1 MKRVRCLYRVST
13 GKQLDKND
21 IPMQRIVCK
30 EFIERMP
37 EWEFDKE
44 YIEKGVSGYN
54 KKLEDRDV
62 LQEIKRDAIEEEFDI
77 LLVFMFDRL
86 GRREDET
93 PFIVEWF
100 VKQGIEV
107 WSTQEGQQKFDSRA
121 DKLINYI
128 RYWQSGGE
136 SEKTSIRVRTKQKQM
151 IEQGI
156 NITSIPPYGYELVKN
171 GVFTKRG
178 VERKELKIIQS
189 EAEIVKK
196 IFDLTTEEGYGGV
209 RIANYLNE
217 QNIKTHRGNNWSANS
232 INKLIRNP
240 IYTGYLV
247 YGKTSVPIGGGKR
260 KRQQKSKWVFSNEMN
275 TNIAIIT
282 KEQFEKAQKI
292 KDKRNQENKQQTE
305 ENRKC
310 IYQTKGLLFTGYIIC
325 GSCGRKLSTRSNKRK
340 IKLSDGSYGYT
351 YYKYYSCSVRID
363 GRHECN
369 CRKKSHK
376 SNCIEEPVLK
386 EIYSYLDRLEKKD
399 LTEEIKRI
407 NEKTNNTEGEK
418 IRELERKIKECS
430 SKTELFK
437 EEIVRIIQGQ
447 STFTREMITD
457 LIEENKTKKQ
467 ELINQKIELEKIEKQ
482 KQIKFEELL
491 KVRQLIPDWKQEFK
505 ESTQEKKKMML
516 SNMINKIVVNDD
528 DIEIQLRM
536 NLGEFI
542 GNSKLLKN
550 EEDKTSLKNSNKNF
564 ENLCDSGTSI
574 FVTNLG
580 TF

>member
-178 VERKELKIIQS
+178 VERKELKIIPS
-189 EAEIVKK
+189 EAEVVKK

-217 QNIKTHRGNNWSANS
+217 KNIKTHKGNNWSANS

-305 ENRKC
+305 ENQKC

-376 SNCIEEPVLK
+376 SNCIEEPVLQ
-386 EIYSYLDRLEKKD
+386 EIYSYLDRLENKD

-418 IRELERKIKECS
+418 IKELERKIKECS

-447 STFTREMITD
+447 STFTREMITN

-491 KVRQLIPDWKQEFK
+491 KVRQLIPDWKQEFR

-516 SNMINKIVVNDD
+516 SNMINKIIVNDD

-536 NLGEFI
+536 NLGEI
-542 GNSKLLKN
+542 GRAH
-550 EEDKTSLKNSNKNF
+550 
-564 ENLCDSGTSI
+564 
-574 FVTNLG
+574 V
-580 TF
+580 

>member
-30 EFIERMP
+30 EFIEKMP
-37 EWEFDKE
+37 EWKFDKE

-62 LQEIKRDAIEEEFDI
+62 LQEIKRDALEEDFDI

-151 IEQGI
+151 IEAGI
-156 NITSIPPYGYELVKN
+156 NIYSIPPYGYELVKN

-178 VERKELKIIQS
+178 VERKELKKIPS
-189 EAEIVKK
+189 EVEIVKK

-217 QNIKTHRGNNWSANS
+217 HNIKTHRNNDWSANAV
-232 INKLIRNP
+232 NKLIRNP
-240 IYTGYLV
+240 IYTGHLV

-260 KRQQKSKWVFSNEMN
+260 KRQKKSKWIFSDEINP
-275 TNIAIIT
+275 NIVIIS
-282 KEQFEKAQKI
+282 KEQFEKAQDI
-292 KDKRNQENKQQTE
+292 KNKRNQKNQQQAE
-305 ENRKC
+305 ENQKC

-351 YYKYYSCSVRID
+351 YYKYYACNVSTD
-363 GRHECN
+363 GRHECS
-369 CRKKSHK
+369 CAKKSHK

-386 EIYSYLDRLEKKD
+386 EIYSYLDRIENKD
-399 LTEEIKRI
+399 LTKEIKRI
-407 NEKTNNTEGEK
+407 NEKINNTEGEK
-418 IRELERKIKECS
+418 IKELERKIKECS
-430 SKTELFK
+430 NKNELLK
-437 EEIVRIIQGQ
+437 DEIIRIIQGK
-447 STFTREMITD
+447 SSFTREMITD
-457 LIEENKTKKQ
+457 LIEENKNKKQ
-467 ELINQKIELEKIEKQ
+467 ELIKQKIELEKLEKQ
-482 KQIKFEELL
+482 KRVKFEELT
-491 KVRQLIPDWKQEFK
+491 KVKKLIPNWKQEFK
-505 ESTQEKKKMML
+505 ESSEEKKKMML
-516 SNMINKIVVNDD
+516 ATIIDKIVVNDD
-528 DIEIQLRM
+528 DIEIQLKM

-542 GNSKLLKN
+542 GNTKLIEN

-564 ENLCDSGTSI
+564 KNLCDSGTN
-574 FVTNLG
+574 FFNAYLG

>member
-1 MKRVRCLYRVST
+1 MKKVRTLLRVSS

-21 IPMQRIVCK
+21 IPMQRIVCN
-30 EFIERMP
+30 EFIERMTD
-37 EWEFDKE
+37 WVFDKE

-62 LQEIKRDAIEEEFDI
+62 LQEIKNDALVGEFDI

-100 VKQGIEV
+100 VKHGLEV
-107 WSTQEGQQKFDSRA
+107 WSTQEGEQRFDSRA

-156 NITSIPPYGYELVKN
+156 NITSVPPYGYELVKN

-178 VERKELKIIQS
+178 VERKELRVLPS
-189 EAEIVKK
+189 EAEVVKK

-217 QNIKTHRGNNWSANS
+217 HNIKTHKNNNWSANAV
-232 INKLIRNP
+232 NKLIRNP
-240 IYTGYLV
+240 VYTGLLV

-260 KRQQKSKWVFSNEMN
+260 KTQDKSKWIFSNEINSNMV
-275 TNIAIIT
+275 IIS
-282 KEQFEKAQKI
+282 KEQFEKAQEI
-292 KDKRNQENKQQTE
+292 KNRRNETNKKQTE
-305 ENRKC
+305 SNKKC
-310 IYQTKGLLFTGYIIC
+310 IYQTKGLLFTGYLIC
-325 GSCGRKLSTRSNKRK
+325 GSCGSKLTTRSSKRK
-340 IKLSDGSYGYT
+340 IKLDDGSYGYT
-351 YYKYYSCSVRID
+351 YYKYYSCGVRID

-369 CRKKSHK
+369 CKKKSHK

-386 EIYSYLDRLEKKD
+386 EIYSYLDRLEKID
-399 LTEEIKRI
+399 LRREIKRI
-407 NEKTNNTEGEK
+407 NEKTNSIEGEK

-430 SKTELFK
+430 NKNELFK
-437 EEIVRIIQGQ
+437 DEIINIIQGK
-447 STFTREMITD
+447 STFTREMITE
-457 LIEENKTKKQ
+457 LIEENKNKKQ

-482 KQIKFEELL
+482 KKVKFEELL
-491 KVRQLIPDWKQEFK
+491 KVKQLIPNWKQEFID
-505 ESTQEKKKMML
+505 STEEKKKMML
-516 SNMINKIVVNDD
+516 STIVDKIVVNDD
-528 DIEIQLRM
+528 DIEIQLKM

-542 GNSKLLKN
+542 KDSKLLENK
-550 EEDKTSLKNSNKNF
+550 EDSASLKNVSKDF
-564 ENLCDSGTSI
+564 ENLSCRRTSI
-574 FVTNLG
+574 PNSNMG

>member
-1 MKRVRCLYRVST
+1 MKKVRCLYRVST

-30 EFIERMP
+30 EFIGRMP

-62 LQEIKRDAIEEEFDI
+62 LQEIKKDALEKEFDI

-178 VERKELKIIQS
+178 VERKELKIIPS
-189 EAEIVKK
+189 EAEIVRN
-196 IFDLTTEEGYGGV
+196 IFNLTTEEGYGGV
-209 RIANYLNE
+209 RIAKYLNE
-217 QNIKTHRGNNWSANS
+217 HNIKTHKGSNWSFTGVNR
-232 INKLIRNP
+232 LIRNP

-247 YGKTSVPIGGGKR
+247 YGRTSVPIGGGKR
-260 KRQQKSKWVFSNEMN
+260 KAQDKSKWVFSNEMN
-275 TNIAIIT
+275 PNIAIIS
-282 KEQFEKAQKI
+282 KEQFEKAQEI
-292 KDKRNQENKQQTE
+292 KDRRNQENKQNTE
-305 ENRKC
+305 KNQKC
-310 IYQTKGLLFTGYIIC
+310 VYQTKGLLFTGYIIC
-325 GSCGRKLSTRSNKRK
+325 GSCGRRLSARGSKRK
-340 IKLSDGSYGYT
+340 IKLPDGSYGYT
-351 YYKYYSCSVRID
+351 YYKYYACSVRID
-363 GRHECN
+363 GSNECN
-369 CRKKSHK
+369 CIKKTRK
-376 SNCIEEPVLK
+376 SNSIEEPVLE

-399 LTEEIKRI
+399 LTEEIRKI
-407 NEKTNNTEGEK
+407 NKKTNSMEGEK
-418 IRELERKIKECS
+418 IKELERKIKECS
-430 SKTELFK
+430 NKNELLK
-437 EEIVRIIQGQ
+437 EEVIRIIQGQ
-447 STFTREMITD
+447 SNFTREMVTD
-457 LIEENKTKKQ
+457 LIEENKNKKQ
-467 ELINQKIELEKIEKQ
+467 ELIYQKIEIEKIKEQ
-482 KQIKFEELL
+482 KQVKFEELI
-491 KVRQLIPDWKQEFK
+491 KVKQLIPNWKQEFK
-505 ESTQEKKKMML
+505 EATEEKKKMML
-516 SNMINKIVVNDD
+516 STMINKIIVNDN
-528 DIEIQLRM
+528 DIEVQLRM

-542 GNSKLLKN
+542 ESSKLLKDK
-550 EEDKTSLKNSNKNF
+550 EDKTSLKNSNKNF
-564 ENLCDSGTSI
+564 ENMCNSGTSEH
-574 FVTNLG
+574 FSYMG
-580 TF
+580 TL